1 MRQILRWEFL
11 LIKRFFRKK
20 SFLFLCLLL
29 PLLGL
34 FLRLGSRGE
43 SGILRIGLVA
53 EEKEGQLPEVNRR
66 VADRLLTGDTV
77 LRIQKVS
84 DERRAREQLRD
95 GRLDAAWI
103 LPSDLETR
111 IEKRAGGKNI
121 PLVTVLERED
131 SAVVLLSRE
140 VLYRALYP
148 EISESVYRHF
158 LTEKFSLQPDSPTVR
173 QELDARYA
181 AVKIGGELIS
191 YENAA
196 GQTVR
201 RQSYLRSP
209 LRGLGALWLLLMS
222 FVALLYFLDDR
233 RKGLFSFAPAAAERR
248 FALRYLLAVQ
258 AVASLGLLALL
269 FAGGLLQSAG
279 REALSLLC
287 LNLLVLLFVSVIG
300 ALTRGRQEILLALLL
315 PLLLLCLLGAPVF
328 LDLGIRALQLVN
340 PLYYYLKLAAG
351 TLAPVVEL

>member
-11 LIKRFFRKK
+11 LVKRFFRKK

-43 SGILRIGLVA
+43 SGILRIGLVT

-77 LRIQKVS
+77 LRIERVT
-84 DERRAREQLRD
+84 DERRAREQLRN

-103 LPSDLETR
+103 LPSDLEVR

-173 QELDARYA
+173 QEVDARYA
-181 AVKIGGELIS
+181 AVNLDGELI
-191 YENAA
+191 
-196 GQTVR
+196 
-201 RQSYLRSP
+201 SP

-258 AVASLGLLALL
+258 AVASAGFLALL

-300 ALTRGRQEILLALLL
+300 ALTRGRQEVLLALLL

-328 LDLGIRALQLVN
+328 LDLGIRALELVN

>member
-11 LIKRFFRKK
+11 LVKRFFRKK

-29 PLLGL
+29 PLLGF

-77 LRIQKVS
+77 LRIEKVP

-103 LPSDLETR
+103 LPSDLEAR

-148 EISESVYRHF
+148 EISESVYRSF

-173 QELDARYA
+173 QELDTRYA
-181 AVKIGGELIS
+181 AVKIDGELIS

-201 RQSYLRSP
+201 RQSYLRSA
-209 LRGLGALWLLLMS
+209 RSG
-222 FVALLYFLDDR
+222 
-233 RKGLFSFAPAAAERR
+233 
-248 FALRYLLAVQ
+248 
-258 AVASLGLLALL
+258 
-269 FAGGLLQSAG
+269 
-279 REALSLLC
+279 C
-287 LNLLVLLFVSVIG
+287 
-300 ALTRGRQEILLALLL
+300 
-315 PLLLLCLLGAPVF
+315 C
-328 LDLGIRALQLVN
+328 
-340 PLYYYLKLAAG
+340 
-351 TLAPVVEL
+351 